1 MKRYT
6 SFKEIDRDLK
16 YLKLKSKI
24 NMEEIR
30 LGMHAAQEDVKE
42 AVSPMNLI
50 SGLFGSFAKTTLVGG
65 ILDRIIGINL
75 FKKGGSS
82 KRKRKWKL
90 F

>member
-6 SFKEIDRDLK
+6 SFKQIDRDLK

-24 NMEEIR
+24 NMEEMRIE
-30 LGMHAAQEDVKE
+30 MFAAQEDVKE

-50 SGLFGSFAKTTLVGG
+50 SGLLGSVAKTTLVGG
-65 ILDRIIGINL
+65 ILDRFIGVNL
-75 FKKGGSS
+75 FKKKGNTGRK
-82 KRKRKWKL
+82 KRWKL